1 MPEIV
6 RSRLEFP
13 SREKMTGWALTRW
26 RALTQYSTVQES
38 VFIELSHLRGY
49 PYYQDPIKPDSTRRK
64 GRKEGRRERVCV
76 CAKGERGKEKGRRDM
91 VLVD

>member
-26 RALTQYSTVQES
+26 RALTRYSTVIIIYVRIRSFYKVSKS
-38 VFIELSHLRGY
+38 VTKVIGVGVHICLWTKKKLNRTLVIDSPFQTFAVGLFDEL
-49 PYYQDPIKPDSTRRK
+49 
-64 GRKEGRRERVCV
+64 
-76 CAKGERGKEKGRRDM
+76 
-91 VLVD
+91 